1 MGCTLGSNP
10 ASWHG
15 GWGQQPRVQVL
26 PLVPPQLFPAWL
38 PEASAG
44 VGDESEPGG
53 EDEAWGP
60 DVITTSLH
68 SVVFSK
74 CTFFGGRLGQRQRL
88 VPVPHQCHQEG
99 MGTKPFAVPK
109 PKPLLLAMG
118 GARAMNYPYLHLVG
132 LGQGLAHSRAGI
144 SVHGTN
150 EPVNTG
156 TIAHVQSVGSR
167 IARQSFCDP
176 GQGTW
181 PL

>member
-1 MGCTLGSNP
+1 MVARTASSGLEGLLSLSRQKASRLRWAALWEAIP

-60 DVITTSLH
+60 DVITTSLR

-99 MGTKPFAVPK
+99 VGTKPFAVPK
-109 PKPLLLAMG
+109 PKPLLLATG
-118 GARAMNYPYLHLVG
+118 GARAMNYPYLHPVG
-132 LGQGLAHSRAGI
+132 LGQGLAHSRAGR
-144 SVHGTN
+144 HKC
-150 EPVNTG
+150 
-156 TIAHVQSVGSR
+156 AWDQ
-167 IARQSFCDP
+167 
-176 GQGTW
+176 
-181 PL
+181 